1 MDLSRAIALDLS
13 KFKVLALQPDPWPCF
28 LDRSHLCIT
37 NHSFDILA
45 HGSQTHT
52 EMWEIFAGTPK
63 HDLVEMQRPDCWNV
77 HPGRATTL
85 REGV

>member
-13 KFKVLALQPDPWPCF
+13 KFKVLALQPDPWPCL

-52 EMWEIFAGTPK
+52 ETWETFAGTPK
-63 HDLVEMQRPDCWNV
+63 RYARPCGNAAARLLECAPWTCNYF
-77 HPGRATTL
+77 A
-85 REGV
+85 